1 MIYENAQKLFK
12 NGNARK
18 LIKTLRNCR
27 FKARNEAWRGGHK
40 KTPKKN
46 IKPLTNSQFK
56 GSN

>member
-1 MIYENAQKLFK
+1 MIYENAQKLLK

-27 FKARNEAWRGGHK
+27 FEARNEAWLGDLK

-46 IKPLTNSQFK
+46 
-56 GSN
+56 